1 MDFSFGH
8 VAMHEPVLV
17 ARKTGNSDWLGF
29 SSTSSVRNLVGS
41 TIVKLNEYYRT
52 RSKTIPQGR
61 NAGQKKSTCP
71 LEQMCWGLTTHSS
84 LWVLMEGDVI
94 Q

>member
-1 MDFSFGH
+1 M
-8 VAMHEPVLV
+8 
-17 ARKTGNSDWLGF
+17 ARKIGNSDWLGF
-29 SSTSSVRNLVGS
+29 SSISSVRNLMGS
-41 TIVKLNEYYRT
+41 AIVKLNEHYRI
-52 RSKTIPQGR
+52 RSKVIPQGR

-84 LWVLMEGDVI
+84 LWVLMKGDLI